1 MFGTNSSK
9 TSKPWCCLEIAGNTG
24 MGLFV
29 SDIKRDNTEV
39 GDPQPGEVVELTS
52 GERGTLICSHEMG
65 LTPLDLFNDIV
76 TEPSDMKSFLG
87 SDLSRDND
95 RSSLAI
101 KSYLKF
107 CKLTGHQTWDPDE
120 ATNDIDTV
128 VNVKIEPIEDFEE
141 IELIGKDY
149 YFFIYSKIWSI
160 KD

>member
-1 MFGTNSSK
+1 
-9 TSKPWCCLEIAGNTG
+9 

-29 SDIKRDNTEV
+29 SDIRRDNTEV
-39 GDPQPGEVVELTS
+39 VDPQPGEVVELTS

-87 SDLSRDND
+87 PDLSRDND

-107 CKLTGHQTWDPDE
+107 CKLTGHQIWDPDK
-120 ATNDIDTV
+120 TYNDIDMV
-128 VNVKIEPIEDFEE
+128 DNVKLEAVDDFDE
-141 IELIGKDY
+141 IELVGKDY
-149 YFFIYSKIWSI
+149 EFFVS
-160 KD
+160 

>member
-1 MFGTNSSK
+1 
-9 TSKPWCCLEIAGNTG
+9 

-29 SDIKRDNTEV
+29 SDIKRENTESTV
-39 GDPQPGEVVELTS
+39 DPQPGEMVELIS

-76 TEPSDMKSFLG
+76 TESSDMKSFLG
-87 SDLSRDND
+87 PDLSRDND

-120 ATNDIDTV
+120 ANNEIDIA
-128 VNVKIEPIEDFEE
+128 VNVKIEAIDDFDE
-141 IELIGKDY
+141 IELIGKDL
-149 YFFIYSKIWSI
+149 
-160 KD
+160 